1 MDFQFGVNRKI
12 NYNTVVY
19 HPGIIVDVFGEIL
32 FISLLLVIQISIQ
45 KTKKRIEDPVKHV

>member
-12 NYNTVVY
+12 NYKTVVY

-32 FISLLLVIQISIQ
+32 SISLLLVTNTNKYSQN
-45 KTKKRIEDPVKHV
+45 